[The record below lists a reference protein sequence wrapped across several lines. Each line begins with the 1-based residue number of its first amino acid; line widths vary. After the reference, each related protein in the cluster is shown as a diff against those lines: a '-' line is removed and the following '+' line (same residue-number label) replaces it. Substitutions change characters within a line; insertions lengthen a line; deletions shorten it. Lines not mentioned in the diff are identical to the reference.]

1 MKMIADRIV
10 LLISYADIFSYP
22 VTEQYLRSWFFGKK
36 VSEEQI
42 HRACVSLIH
51 RKIIQK
57 KGDYYV
63 LSGRKHIIAPA
74 LHRQRVSAEKWNYLS
89 HKLWMI
95 RWIPTIEC
103 VGVSGGLA
111 WNNAG
116 KNDDIDLFVITSSHT
131 LWSTRA
137 MITLVLET
145 FGIRRRPNEK
155 LIHNKICLNM
165 FLSSDALAL
174 PPDMRS
180 WFVAFEVLQFTPLW
194 QRNNTYHA
202 FLKANRWV
210 QEWFPSQWD
219 ERKVLDVRSIQ
230 SNSLYLRIFSLCES
244 WIKVVSLRY
253 MKLKRTTERIE
264 EGLVQFHPHDARVW
278 IHDKWIKRLTH
289 LHIPL
294 DKKIFAP

>member
-1 MKMIADRIV
+1 MKMIANRIV
-10 LLISYADIFSYP
+10 LLISYADIFLYP
-22 VTEQYLRSWFFGKK
+22 VTEQYLRLWFFGKK

-42 HRACVSLIH
+42 HRACVSLIK
-51 RKIIQK
+51 RKKIQK
-57 KGDYYV
+57 KGDYYI
-63 LSGRKHIIAPA
+63 LAGRTHIIAPA
-74 LHRQRVSAEKWNYLS
+74 LYRQRASIEKWEYLS
-89 HKLWMI
+89 KKLWII

-103 VGVSGGLA
+103 IGVSGGLA

-145 FGIRRRPNEK
+145 FGIRRRPKEK
-155 LIHNKICLNM
+155 MIKNKVCLNM
-165 FLSSDALAL
+165 FLSRDVLTL

-194 QRNNTYHA
+194 QRNNTYQT
-202 FLKANRWV
+202 FLQANHWV
-210 QEWFPSQWD
+210 KKWFPAQWD
-219 ERKVLDVRSIQ
+219 ERKVLDVPSIQ
-230 SNSLYLRIFSLCES
+230 SNCIYPRIFSLCEPC
-244 WIKVVSLRY
+244 IHAVSLRY
-253 MKLKRTTERIE
+253 MKLKRTTERVE
-264 EGLVQFHPHDARVW
+264 KGLAQFHPRDARIW
-278 IHDKWIKRLTH
+278 IYDKWKKRLTH